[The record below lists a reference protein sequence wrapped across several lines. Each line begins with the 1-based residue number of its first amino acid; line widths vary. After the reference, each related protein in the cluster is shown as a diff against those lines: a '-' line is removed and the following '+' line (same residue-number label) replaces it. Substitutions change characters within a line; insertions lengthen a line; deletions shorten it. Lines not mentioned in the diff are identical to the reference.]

1 MVLFS
6 QPALTS
12 LDILICLFFPFAV
25 TGLGF
30 LLTGMRT
37 LLVDKNI
44 DEELWSG
51 KRQILYGFLCWGA
64 GIAMILALL
73 LFSYVY
79 WYVL

>member
-1 MVLFS
+1 M
-6 QPALTS
+6 
-12 LDILICLFFPFAV
+12 ICLFFPFAV

-64 GIAMILALL
+64 GAVIILALRLVFLCILVYFVMGSL
-73 LFSYVY
+73 LFFIRSV
-79 WYVL
+79 